1 MHDLTRCVHHPAVNT
16 DGYASLAVPTH
27 RASTIIYPDAETFA
41 QRKYRGFDGYT
52 YGLHGTPTTRTL
64 EAQLSELHGGVRTV
78 LVPSG
83 QAAVT
88 LVMMSF
94 LLPGDKVLIPDHVY
108 PPVRSFCADYLKPRG
123 IDYAV
128 YDPLIGA
135 GIADLIDAQTKL
147 VWVESPGSGTMEV
160 QDVPAIVKAA
170 KAKGALVGC
179 DNTWATPLLF
189 KPLAHGADF
198 ACEALTKYVGGH
210 SDLLLGSI
218 TVADIAL
225 RQTMKETLRGMGVG
239 VSPDEC
245 ALALRGIETMGI
257 RVAHMGKISEG
268 FAKRLTKSPAVDMVL
283 HPALPSCPGHEA
295 WKRDI
300 KGSSGVF
307 SVVLKEG
314 AEAHLNAALAAL
326 KVFAIGASWGGTRS
340 LIAPMSV
347 TDDRSVTPWTHEGT
361 ILRISIGL
369 EDPDDLWNDLDALLA
384 VLERKPAAKV
394 AQAVQR

>member
-1 MHDLTRCVHHPAVNT
+1 MHDLTRCVHHPAV
-16 DGYASLAVPTH
+16 DEEGYASLAVPTH
-27 RASTIIYPDAETFA
+27 RASTIVYKDAASFA
-41 QRKYRGFDGYT
+41 ARKYRGFDGYT

-64 EAQLSELHGGVRTV
+64 EAQLTALHGGVRTV

-88 LVMMSF
+88 IVMLSVLM
-94 LLPGDKVLIPDHVY
+94 PGDKVLIPDHVY
-108 PPVRSFCADYLKPRG
+108 PPVRSFCEDYLKPRG

-135 GIADLIDAQTKL
+135 GIAALIDDATKL

-160 QDVPAIVKAA
+160 QDVAAIAKAA

-179 DNTWATPLLF
+179 DNTWATPLIF

-218 TVADIAL
+218 TVSDMDL
-225 RQTMKETLRGMGVG
+225 RQKMKETLRAFGVG

-245 ALALRGIETMGI
+245 QLALRGIETMGL
-257 RVAHMGKISEG
+257 RVAHMGRVSED
-268 FAKRLTKSPAVDMVL
+268 FAGRMTHSPAVEQVL
-283 HPALPSCPGHEA
+283 HPALPSCPGHEF
-295 WKRDI
+295 WKRDM
-300 KGSSGVF
+300 GRSSGVF
-307 SVVLKEG
+307 SIVLQPV
-314 AEAHLNAALAAL
+314 AEATLEAALTAL

-340 LIAPMSV
+340 LIAPMAV
-347 TDDRSVTPWTHEGT
+347 KGDRTVNPWTPEGMV
-361 ILRISIGL
+361 LRISIGL
-369 EDPDDLWNDLDALLA
+369 EDADDLWNDLDALLVA
-384 VLERKPAAKV
+384 LEQRPAAKV
-394 AQAVQR
+394 A